1 MEAAELG
8 EVIADVIGLLLA
20 AFGFN
25 FVGWQW
31 RQFRDWAASRAK
43 QAAGRQ
49 KPQTR
54 THNVTTLKRANPA
67 LGEGLFKQKLY
78 ILI

>member
-31 RQFRDWAASRAK
+31 R
-43 QAAGRQ
+43 
-49 KPQTR
+49 
-54 THNVTTLKRANPA
+54 
-67 LGEGLFKQKLY
+67 
-78 ILI
+78 